1 MKYIFTCIAFMAFH
15 FTYAQI
21 TEEINVPKGIV
32 YNYCDPKVLEK
43 AKDLVYESI
52 TDSTK
57 YLVSDKILIV
67 GPQLWTRF
75 KDIPRLSEIEGG
87 RTVFHVGKEDKIG
100 KVTQRLEDAKKVWDE
115 FRKDIKGKFTIRK
128 ANEDELK
135 YYWSVISFDIDEPLL
150 IVETKEHNYILNLIK
165 KDLKLMWLDEAPVKK
180 K

>member
-1 MKYIFTCIAFMAFH
+1 MKFIFTSIALMAH
-15 FTYAQI
+15 YFTFAQT
-21 TEEINVPKGIV
+21 TETINVPKGIV

-43 AKDLVYESI
+43 ARDLVTESI

-67 GPQLWTRF
+67 GPQLWMRF
-75 KDIPRLSEIEGG
+75 KNIPRLSDIEGG
-87 RTVFHVGKEDKIG
+87 RTVFHVDKEERIG
-100 KVTQRLEDAKKVWDE
+100 KVTQRLDDAQKVWDE

-165 KDLKLMWLDEAPVKK
+165 KDLKLMWLDEAPRKK
-180 K
+180 